1 MLQQGKAVIDE
12 FKGEAESVVGQINE
26 AKESAIGLWETI
38 TGLWDWAQGLL
49 GSVTKLD
56 GGSKPIEAPKPVEI
70 TAPKPV
76 EKKANRRT
84 PERELSYE
92 EYKTKAIHDVCAQLK
107 IFFEA
112 QRQLK
117 QHCRELEEQSL
128 TTDRVADSAIDRIEI
143 ETQLIDLSRQIRE
156 AMQWTPESLGLQ
168 DMYQRF
174 LKMYDLILE
183 EQEFERQRKLKKA
196 RIEEA
201 KKWQLKNNR
210 IDRMLSVLGVLFGVM
225 WIWSFLLGLI
235 WQQRTLTD
243 FWLD

>member
-1 MLQQGKAVIDE
+1 MLKQGKAVIDE
-12 FKGEAESVVGQINE
+12 FKGETEGLVSQV
-26 AKESAIGLWETI
+26 KETVETVTGLWAWARGLWESL
-38 TGLWDWAQGLL
+38 TGQP
-49 GSVTKLD
+49 K
-56 GGSKPIEAPKPVEI
+56 KPAPAIVSPAATV
-70 TAPKPV
+70 APAPTP
-76 EKKANRRT
+76 KKAKKQ

-92 EYKTKAIHDVCAQLK
+92 EYKAKAIHDVCEQLK
-107 IFFEA
+107 VFFEA

-128 TTDRVADSAIDRIEI
+128 TTDKIADSAIDRIEI
-143 ETQLIDLSRQIRE
+143 ETQLVSLSTQIRE
-156 AMQWTPESLGLQ
+156 AMSWTPESLGLQ
-168 DMYQRF
+168 DMYKRF
-174 LKMYDLILE
+174 LQMYDLILE

-210 IDRMLSVLGVLFGVM
+210 IDRMLSVLGVLFVVM
-225 WIWSFLLGLI
+225 WIWAFLLGLI